1 MLRKMF
7 AYKFLH
13 IKLLIKQFV
22 ILIGIYFLCRLT
34 FYVYNY
40 TSFNNSTI
48 NEDINSFLGGVLF
61 DLSAI
66 AYTNVLYVLLF
77 IPTMFI
83 DKVNKIYR
91 NLLDSV
97 FIGVNFVSILFNII
111 DIEYF
116 RFQKKRTDVEL
127 FSGENDIIE
136 LLPSYLK
143 DYWWMILISI
153 TYTLLLYILYK
164 KSNSIEVNEK
174 KVFVGLK
181 AISIIFILGMLI
193 IAARGGIQTKP
204 IQVISASQYGN
215 PLNASLTLNTPFTI
229 IQSIG
234 KKTLVEKNYFREN
247 ELDSLFS
254 IEKNYTSDTLFVP
267 KNVVIIILE
276 SFSNE
281 YIGALNKKI
290 NYTPFLDSLINESFL
305 FDNGFAN
312 GKKSNEAMPSII
324 ASIPSLLDEAY
335 TGSVYQNNNINSLAS
350 ILNGKGYHSM
360 FFHGGFNGS
369 MNFDAFAKKAG
380 FKQYYGMDEYD
391 NLADYDGN
399 WGIYDEPFFNY
410 FGKTLSSSPK
420 PFFATL
426 FSLSSHPPFAIPVQH
441 QDKFKNIN
449 NDKEKSFAYTDLA
462 LSKFFAYAKTKKWYY
477 NTLFVILPDHTPDAM
492 DAYFDTKVS
501 YYKIPIIFF
510 DPSRNWKGKSNKVAS
525 QIDVMPSVLD
535 YLHYDKSFKS
545 FGTSL
550 WRNNSDNYAV
560 NYRDGTYQ
568 LIDSAFVIQYTPE
581 DVTAMYNYRKDW
593 YLQSNIKDK
602 EVKKAVEMKTRLQ
615 AIIQK
620 YNSILI
626 NNKYND

>member
-1 MLRKMF
+1 MF

-40 TSFNNSTI
+40 SSFNYSTI
-48 NEDINSFLGGVLF
+48 NEDIISFLGGVLF

-66 AYTNVLYVLLF
+66 AYTNLLYVLLF
-77 IPTMFI
+77 IPIIFV
-83 DKVNKIYR
+83 DRVKKSYQ

-97 FIGVNFVSILFNII
+97 FVGVNFVSILFNII

-116 RFQKKRTDVEL
+116 RFQKKRTGAEL

-153 TYTLLLYILYK
+153 MYTLVLYIFYK
-164 KSNSIEVNEK
+164 KSNSIDVKERK
-174 KVFVGLK
+174 AFVGLK
-181 AISIIFILGMLI
+181 TISIIFIFGMLI

-204 IQVISASQYGN
+204 IQIISASQYGN

-234 KKTLVEKNYFREN
+234 KKTLEEKKYFKEE
-247 ELDSLFS
+247 ELDSIFT
-254 IEKNYTSDTLFVP
+254 IQKNYASDTLFVP

-305 FDNGFAN
+305 FENGFAN

-324 ASIPSLLDEAY
+324 ASIPSLLDDAY
-335 TGSVYQNNNINSLAS
+335 SGSVYQNNNINSLAS
-350 ILNGKGYHSM
+350 ILNSKGYHSM

-399 WGIYDEPFFNY
+399 WGIYDEPFFR
-410 FGKTLSSSPK
+410 FFAKTLGSSPK

-426 FSLSSHPPFAIPVQH
+426 FSLSSHPPFAIPSEY
-441 QDKFKNIN
+441 KERFKNIKT
-449 NDKEKSFAYTDLA
+449 DKEKSFAYTDLA
-462 LSKFFAYAKTKKWYY
+462 LSNFFAYVKTKKWYY
-477 NTLFVILPDHTPDAM
+477 NTLFVLLPDHTPDAI
-492 DAYFDTKVS
+492 DPYFDTKVS

-510 DPSRNWKGKSNKVAS
+510 DPSRNWKGKSEKIAS

-535 YLHYDKSFKS
+535 YLHYDNKFNA

-550 WRNNSDNYAV
+550 WRNSNDNYSV
-560 NYRDGTYQ
+560 NYRDGIYQ
-568 LIDSAFVIQYTPE
+568 LIDSTHVIQYIPE
-581 DVTAMYNYRKDW
+581 GVSAMYNYRKDW
-593 YLQSNIKDK
+593 YLKTNTKNK
-602 EVKKAVEMKTRLQ
+602 EVHKAEEMKLKLQ

-620 YNSILI
+620 YNSTLI
-626 NNKYND
+626 KNKYND